1 MAQRGLGRGLGA
13 LIPGINRPSETVEQA
28 ESRIV
33 DLSIESIE
41 PNKNQPRHIFN
52 EESLAELAGSIKE
65 FGVIQPILVR
75 KLDGEERYEIIAG
88 ERRFRAAKQ
97 IGLSEI
103 PAIINSNIDDTSSL
117 AMAIIENIHREN
129 LSPIEQAHSFKQL
142 LEEFNITHDELS
154 RKVGKSRTTI
164 TNILRIL
171 NLPLSV
177 QKLVD
182 EGKVSLG
189 HAKVLVGLKKIE
201 DQLQVAELIVKN
213 DLSVREGEK
222 IALKI
227 NTVPEEKKPVFVV
240 PLSKLPEVSRKIAEF
255 LNAPVK
261 IMQGRKKGRIEIEF
275 GSIGELERIVNS
287 IVG

>member
-52 EESLAELAGSIKE
+52 DESLAELAGSIKE

-201 DQLQVAELIVKN
+201 DQLQIAELIVKN
-213 DLSVREGEK
+213 DLSVREVEK

-227 NTVPEEKKPVFVV
+227 NTVPEEKKTVFVV